1 MPDSARRAPNVTSE
15 PAPRTDQANE
25 PVPISPLTVAA
36 WAEHA
41 KTGDRDAFAAL
52 YHARLRP
59 VTRYVAALIRDTDR
73 VDDVVA
79 QTFLVAWRDLPK
91 LRECARFDAWLFRIA
106 HNQAFTEMRRRR
118 YTADIDAAQ
127 GVAATDLETLP
138 QDRLDWQLTVDEL
151 RSSMGTLPDEQRTVI
166 YLRFFAD
173 LPHRDIARQ
182 LGKTEQAIRA
192 LQHRALARLRRH
204 LQSAPQE

>member
-1 MPDSARRAPNVTSE
+1 MTLE
-15 PAPRTDQANE
+15 PAPRTDQAHE

-36 WAEHA
+36 WAEQA
-41 KTGDRDAFAAL
+41 QTGDRDAFAAL

-59 VTRYVAALIRDTDR
+59 VTRYIAAIIRETDH

-91 LRECARFDAWLFRIA
+91 LREATRFDAWLFRIA
-106 HNQAFTEMRRRR
+106 HNQAFSQMRRRR

-127 GVAATDLETLP
+127 SLATADLETLP
-138 QDRLDWQLTVDEL
+138 QDRLDQQLTAEEL
-151 RSSMGTLPDEQRTVI
+151 RDSMQTLPDDQRTVI

-182 LGKTEQAIRA
+182 LGKTEQAVRA
-192 LQHRALARLRRH
+192 LQHRALGRLRRH
-204 LQSAPQE
+204 LQNAPS